1 MSDTGPQAKT
11 YRFGPFVLDERRAE
25 LSGKAGRIP
34 LRPQSLSV
42 LLVLVANP
50 GRLMTKNDLH
60 EKVWG
65 NRAVTDDSLTQ
76 CLIDIRK
83 ALGDS
88 DRELV
93 RTVPRRGYMF
103 SGEVTVDAADETLP
117 LTRRRSGR
125 TVVAAMLVAVLL
137 LIGVAWILLRGEWSP
152 LREPLDNSV
161 AVLPFV
167 DLSVRQDQQ
176 YLGDGLSEDIV
187 SSLGKYPV
195 LRVMARTST
204 FALASQSADIERIRE
219 ALNVAYVLEGS
230 IRRTGD
236 QVHIVAQLID
246 ASNST
251 QVWSDTYRISQ
262 QELFSIQQVI
272 ADGVASTIVPG
283 LDPIVAEQ
291 DRSGFAARDLIWLAR
306 RYETVVREQSN
317 VNRAMLEQAI
327 RLYREATQVAPNS
340 ALAHSRLA
348 TALLYSG
355 EISDARKSVSRALE
369 LQPEL
374 SEVQSTLGT
383 YYFAINHAGD
393 AAAAWKRAIE
403 LNPSNVDALGSYA
416 TWVWLNVESASAT
429 EYYRRALELD
439 PLNLSRYADFG
450 FYLASSSRIAE
461 TEEIIERVEKL
472 FSGVEAMAVISRL
485 LYLTG
490 RVDESIAW
498 TLRAR
503 DLEPGNEEHV
513 ALLAEMFVDI
523 GDFDM
528 ALKLMP
534 QPNIGML
541 LKMRRYDEFID
552 EAELLTIDEPDDV
565 HLRYLLA
572 YAYNVT
578 GRSAE
583 AVRVFGELNMLE
595 PFLLRRVIDSE
606 IQVVAADALSAT
618 DNIDAARKLALTW
631 IETLNVDG
639 DDWWKNLYWACSLS
653 VLERHDEALEKFAR
667 IPQSHRLPW
676 PYLARDSLC
685 FRRYANDERYQ
696 RVLVEIDERLAAIRG
711 RLPNTLEEFGVRLQ
725 AL

>member
-1 MSDTGPQAKT
+1 MSDTDSHAKT
-11 YRFGPFVLDERRAE
+11 YRFGQFVLDERRAE
-25 LSGKAGRIP
+25 LSGKAGRIA

-50 GRLMTKNDLH
+50 GRLMTKNELH

-88 DRELV
+88 ERELI
-93 RTVPRRGYMF
+93 RTVPRRGYTF
-103 SGEVTVDAADETLP
+103 TGEVTVEASDEMLP
-117 LTRRRSGR
+117 LTKARSSR
-125 TVVAAMLVAVLL
+125 TIVAAMLVAVSL
-137 LIGVAWILLRGEWSP
+137 LIGVTWILLRGELSP
-152 LREPLDNSV
+152 LREPLENSV

-187 SSLGKYPV
+187 SSLGKYPA

-204 FALASQSADIERIRE
+204 FSLAAQSADVERIRS

-230 IRRTGD
+230 IRRSGD
-236 QVHIVAQLID
+236 QVHVVAQLID
-246 ASNST
+246 AADST
-251 QVWSDTYRISQ
+251 QIWSDTYRINQ
-262 QELFSIQQVI
+262 QELFSIQQLI
-272 ADGVASTIVPG
+272 AETVAATIVPG
-283 LDPIVAEQ
+283 IEPLVAQ
-291 DRSGFAARDLIWLAR
+291 QNASGFPATDLIWLAR
-306 RYETVVREQSN
+306 RYETEVREHSN
-317 VNRAMLEQAI
+317 VNRAVLEQAI

-348 TALLYSG
+348 AALLYGG
-355 EISDARKSVSRALE
+355 EVTEARKSVFRALE
-369 LQPEL
+369 LDPEL

-383 YYFAINHAGD
+383 YYFAINRAGD

-403 LNPSNVDALGSYA
+403 LNPSNVDALGNYA
-416 TWVWLNVESASAT
+416 TWHWLNVESAPAT
-429 EYYRRALELD
+429 EYYQRALELD

-450 FYLASSSRIAE
+450 FYLAGNSRIAE
-461 TEEIIERVEKL
+461 TEEIIERVEEL
-472 FSGVEAMAVISRL
+472 FSGVEAMTVISRL

-503 DLEPGNEEHV
+503 DLDPGNDEHV
-513 ALLAEMFVDI
+513 AVLAEMFVDI
-523 GDFDM
+523 GDYDT

-534 QPNIGML
+534 QPNIGVL
-541 LKMRRYDEFID
+541 LKMGRYDEFID

-583 AVRVFGELNMLE
+583 AVRVFGELNMLQ
-595 PFLLRRVIDSE
+595 PFLLRQVIDS
-606 IQVVAADALSAT
+606 
-618 DNIDAARKLALTW
+618 
-631 IETLNVDG
+631 
-639 DDWWKNLYWACSLS
+639 
-653 VLERHDEALEKFAR
+653 
-667 IPQSHRLPW
+667 
-676 PYLARDSLC
+676 
-685 FRRYANDERYQ
+685 
-696 RVLVEIDERLAAIRG
+696 
-711 RLPNTLEEFGVRLQ
+711 
-725 AL
+725 